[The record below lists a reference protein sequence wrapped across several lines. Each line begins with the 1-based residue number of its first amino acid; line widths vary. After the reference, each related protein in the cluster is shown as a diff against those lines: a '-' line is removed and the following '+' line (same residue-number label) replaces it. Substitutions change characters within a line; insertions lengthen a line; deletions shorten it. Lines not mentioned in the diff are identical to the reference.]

1 MHCMTPSDILS
12 KIGCA
17 DDQRLMVTRYRETV
31 MGIFDKVTEKIQQT
45 KNDIRPK
52 FLSVSE
58 EELKKLLIHDESL
71 VSTITQAVAT
81 SAKTLILT
89 NLRIIVYDHGMLSSS
104 FKDYYFRDMKDA
116 RFDMTVL
123 SGGTIT
129 INADKGNNA
138 GTVTITDLPLQE
150 SKLFYSRL
158 QEIERDWW
166 EKKRSLELEE
176 KRAAAGGTNISMA
189 TPQNTNSQT
198 PSPGD
203 DIESKLLKL
212 RGLFEKG
219 LIDESEYKEQK
230 SQLLAQL

>member
-1 MHCMTPSDILS
+1 
-12 KIGCA
+12 
-17 DDQRLMVTRYRETV
+17 
-31 MGIFDKVTEKIQQT
+31 MGIFDKMTEKIQQT
-45 KNDIRPK
+45 KNNIRPK

-58 EELKKLLIHDESL
+58 EELKKLLIQDESL

-89 NLRIIVYDHGMLSSS
+89 NLRIIVYDQGMLSSS

-116 RFDMTVL
+116 RFDMTVI

-150 SKLFYSRL
+150 SKHFYARL

-166 EKKRSLELEE
+166 EKKRDLELEE
-176 KRAAAGGTNISMA
+176 KRAVAGGTNISMA
-189 TPQNTNSQT
+189 TPQNTTSQA
-198 PSPGD
+198 PSSVE

-212 RGLFEKG
+212 KGLFEKG
-219 LIDESEYKEQK
+219 LIDASEYKERK
-230 SQLLAQL
+230 SQLLGQL

>member
-1 MHCMTPSDILS
+1 
-12 KIGCA
+12 
-17 DDQRLMVTRYRETV
+17 

-58 EELKKLLIHDESL
+58 EELNKLLIQGESL

-81 SAKTLILT
+81 SAKTMILT
-89 NLRIIVYDHGMLSSS
+89 NLRIIVYDHGMLNSS

-116 RFDMTVL
+116 RFDTSVL

-129 INADKGNNA
+129 ITADKGNNA
-138 GTVTITDLPLQE
+138 GTISIKDLPLQE
-150 SKLFYSRL
+150 SKTFYSRL
-158 QEIERDWW
+158 QGIEKDWW
-166 EKKRSLELEE
+166 EIKRELELEE

-189 TPQNTNSQT
+189 TPQNTNSQ
-198 PSPGD
+198 PPFSGD
-203 DIESKLLKL
+203 DVESKLQKLK
-212 RGLFEKG
+212 GLFDKG

-230 SQLLAQL
+230 NHLLAQL

>member
-1 MHCMTPSDILS
+1 
-12 KIGCA
+12 
-17 DDQRLMVTRYRETV
+17 

-58 EELKKLLIHDESL
+58 DELKKVLIQGESL

-89 NLRIIVYDHGMLSSS
+89 NIRIIVYDHGMLSSS

-116 RFDMTVL
+116 RFDTSVL

-138 GTVTITDLPLQE
+138 GSVIITDLPLQE
-150 SKLFYSRL
+150 SKHFYSEL
-158 QEIERDWW
+158 QGIEKNWW
-166 EKKRSLELEE
+166 EKKRELELEE
-176 KRAAAGGTNISMA
+176 KRAVAGGTNISMA
-189 TPQNTNSQT
+189 TPQNTNSQA
-198 PSPGD
+198 PVSGD
-203 DIESKLLKL
+203 DVEGKLLKL
-212 RGLFEKG
+212 KGLFDRG
-219 LIDESEYKEQK
+219 LIDEIEYKERK
-230 SQLLAQL
+230 SQLLSQL

>member
-1 MHCMTPSDILS
+1 
-12 KIGCA
+12 
-17 DDQRLMVTRYRETV
+17 

-58 EELKKLLIHDESL
+58 EELNKLLIQGESL

-89 NLRIIVYDHGMLSSS
+89 NIRIIVYDHGMLSSS
-104 FKDYYFRDMKDA
+104 FKDYYFRDIKDV
-116 RFDMTVL
+116 RFDTSVL

-138 GTVTITDLPLQE
+138 GSVIITDLPLQE
-150 SKLFYSRL
+150 SKHFYSQL
-158 QEIERDWW
+158 QEIERNWW
-166 EKKRSLELEE
+166 EKKRELELEE

-189 TPQNTNSQT
+189 TAQGTNSQS
-198 PSPGD
+198 PIPGD
-203 DIESKLLKL
+203 DIEGKLLKL
-212 RGLFEKG
+212 KGLFDKG
-219 LIDESEYKEQK
+219 LIDENDYKERK

>member
-1 MHCMTPSDILS
+1 
-12 KIGCA
+12 
-17 DDQRLMVTRYRETV
+17 

-45 KNDIRPK
+45 KTDIRPK

-58 EELKKLLIHDESL
+58 EELKKLLIQGESL

-89 NLRIIVYDHGMLSSS
+89 DQRIIVYDHGMLTSS
-104 FKDYYFRDMKDA
+104 FKDYYFRDMRDA

-150 SKLFYSRL
+150 SKLFYSHL

-166 EKKRSLELEE
+166 EKKRALELEE
-176 KRAAAGGTNISMA
+176 KRAVAGGTNISMG
-189 TPQNTNSQT
+189 TPQNTSS
-198 PSPGD
+198 PAPLPGD
-203 DIESKLLKL
+203 DIESKLLRLK
-212 RGLFEKG
+212 GLFDKG
-219 LIDESEYKEQK
+219 LIDESEYKERK
-230 SQLLAQL
+230 IKLLEQL

>member
-1 MHCMTPSDILS
+1 
-12 KIGCA
+12 
-17 DDQRLMVTRYRETV
+17 

-45 KNDIRPK
+45 KNDIRPR

-58 EELKKLLIHDESL
+58 EELNKLLIQDESL

-81 SAKTLILT
+81 SAKTLVLT
-89 NLRIIVYDHGMLSSS
+89 NIRIIVYDCGMLSSS
-104 FKDYYFRDMKDA
+104 FKDYYFRDIKDV
-116 RFDMTVL
+116 RFDMSVL

-138 GTVTITDLPLQE
+138 GVATITDLPLQE

-158 QEIERDWW
+158 QEIERNWW
-166 EKKRSLELEE
+166 EKKRELELEE
-176 KRAAAGGTNISMA
+176 KRAAAGGTQISMA
-189 TPQNTNSQT
+189 TPQSTTGQT
-198 PSPGD
+198 SGE

-212 RGLFEKG
+212 KGLFDKG
-219 LIDESEYKEQK
+219 LIDESEYKELK

>member
-1 MHCMTPSDILS
+1 MNPLCYQPW
-12 KIGCA
+12 KITFY
-17 DDQRLMVTRYRETV
+17 QETV
-31 MGIFDKVTEKIQQT
+31 MGIFDKMTEKIQQT
-45 KNDIRPK
+45 KSDIRPK

-58 EELKKLLIHDESL
+58 EELKNLLIQGESL
-71 VSTITQAVAT
+71 VSVITQAVTT

-116 RFDMTVL
+116 RFDTSVL

-129 INADKGNNA
+129 ITADKGNNA
-138 GTVTITDLPLQE
+138 GSVEITDLPLQE
-150 SKLFYSRL
+150 SKYFYSRL

-166 EKKRSLELEE
+166 EIKRNLELEE
-176 KRAAAGGTNISMA
+176 KRAVAGGTQISMA
-189 TPQNTNSQT
+189 TPQSTSNPST
-198 PSPGD
+198 PAGD

-212 RGLFEKG
+212 KGLFEKN
-219 LIDESEYKEQK
+219 LIDESEYKERK

>member
-1 MHCMTPSDILS
+1 
-12 KIGCA
+12 
-17 DDQRLMVTRYRETV
+17 

-45 KNDIRPK
+45 KTDIRPK

-58 EELKKLLIHDESL
+58 EELKKLLIQGESL

-89 NLRIIVYDHGMLSSS
+89 NLRIIVYDHGMLTSS
-104 FKDYYFRDMKDA
+104 FKDYYFRDMRDA
-116 RFDMTVL
+116 RLDMTVL

-150 SKLFYSRL
+150 SKLFYSHL

-166 EKKRSLELEE
+166 EKKRALELEE
-176 KRAAAGGTNISMA
+176 KRAVAGGTNISMA
-189 TPQNTNSQT
+189 SPQNSST
-198 PSPGD
+198 PATLPGD
-203 DIESKLLKL
+203 DIESKLQKLK
-212 RGLFEKG
+212 GLFDKG
-219 LIDESEYKEQK
+219 LIDESEYKERK
-230 SQLLAQL
+230 IKLLEQL

>member
-1 MHCMTPSDILS
+1 
-12 KIGCA
+12 
-17 DDQRLMVTRYRETV
+17 

-45 KNDIRPK
+45 KSDIRPK

-58 EELKKLLIHDESL
+58 EELNKLLIQGEQL

-89 NLRIIVYDHGMLSSS
+89 NLRIIVYDHGILSSS

-138 GTVTITDLPLQE
+138 GSVVITDLPLQE
-150 SKLFYSRL
+150 SKYFYSRL

-166 EKKRSLELEE
+166 EKKRDLELEE
-176 KRAAAGGTNISMA
+176 KRAAAGGMQISMA
-189 TPQNTNSQT
+189 TPQNVHSQT
-198 PSPGD
+198 PLPVD
-203 DIESKLLKL
+203 DIEGKLLKL
-212 RGLFEKG
+212 KGLFDKG
-219 LIDESEYKEQK
+219 LIDESEYKERK
-230 SQLLAQL
+230 NQLLAQL

>member
-1 MHCMTPSDILS
+1 
-12 KIGCA
+12 
-17 DDQRLMVTRYRETV
+17 
-31 MGIFDKVTEKIQQT
+31 MGIFDKVTEKLQQT
-45 KNDIRPK
+45 KSDIRPK
-52 FLSVSE
+52 FMSVSE

-89 NLRIIVYDHGMLSSS
+89 NLRVIVYDHGMLSSS

-150 SKLFYSRL
+150 SKLFYARL

-166 EKKRSLELEE
+166 EKKRNLELEE
-176 KRAAAGGTNISMA
+176 KRAVAGGTNISMA
-189 TPQNTNSQT
+189 TPQGATSQP
-198 PSPGD
+198 PSSGE

-212 RGLFEKG
+212 KGLFEKG
-219 LIDESEYKEQK
+219 LIDASEYKERK
-230 SQLLAQL
+230 GQLLAQL

>member
-1 MHCMTPSDILS
+1 
-12 KIGCA
+12 
-17 DDQRLMVTRYRETV
+17 
-31 MGIFDKVTEKIQQT
+31 MGIFDKMTEKIQQA

-58 EELKKLLIHDESL
+58 EELKKLLIQGESL

-81 SAKTLILT
+81 SAKTVILT

-150 SKLFYSRL
+150 SKHFYSRL

-166 EKKRSLELEE
+166 EKKRDLELEE

-189 TPQNTNSQT
+189 PPQNTNDPT
-198 PSPGD
+198 LLPGD

-212 RGLFEKG
+212 KGLFEKG
-219 LIDESEYKEQK
+219 LIDASEYKERK

>member
-1 MHCMTPSDILS
+1 
-12 KIGCA
+12 
-17 DDQRLMVTRYRETV
+17 

-45 KNDIRPK
+45 KNGIRPK

-58 EELKKLLIHDESL
+58 EELRKVLIQGELL
-71 VSTITQAVAT
+71 VATITQAVAT

-89 NLRIIVYDHGMLSSS
+89 NLRIIVYDHGMLTSS

-116 RFDMTVL
+116 RFDTSVL

-129 INADKGNNA
+129 INADKGNNVGIA
-138 GTVTITDLPLQE
+138 IITDLPLQE

-166 EKKRSLELEE
+166 EKKRDLELEE

-189 TPQNTNSQT
+189 PPPNTSNLSL
-198 PSPGD
+198 PGED
-203 DIESKLLKL
+203 VESKLLKL
-212 RGLFEKG
+212 KGLFDRG
-219 LIDESEYKEQK
+219 LIDESEYKERK
-230 SQLLAQL
+230 RQLLAQL

>member
-1 MHCMTPSDILS
+1 
-12 KIGCA
+12 
-17 DDQRLMVTRYRETV
+17 

-52 FLSVSE
+52 FLAVSE
-58 EELKKLLIHDESL
+58 EELNKLLIQGESL

-89 NLRIIVYDHGMLSSS
+89 NLRIIVYDHGMLNSS

-116 RFDMTVL
+116 RFDTSVL

-129 INADKGNNA
+129 ITADKGNNA
-138 GTVTITDLPLQE
+138 GTISIKDLPLQE

-158 QEIERDWW
+158 QGIEKDWW
-166 EKKRSLELEE
+166 EIKRELELEE

-189 TPQNTNSQT
+189 TPQNTNSQ
-198 PSPGD
+198 PPFSGD
-203 DIESKLLKL
+203 DVESKLQKLK
-212 RGLFEKG
+212 GLFDKG

-230 SQLLAQL
+230 NQLLAQL

>member
-1 MHCMTPSDILS
+1 
-12 KIGCA
+12 
-17 DDQRLMVTRYRETV
+17 

-58 EELKKLLIHDESL
+58 EELNKLLIQGESL

-89 NLRIIVYDHGMLSSS
+89 NIRIIVYDHGMLSSS
-104 FKDYYFRDMKDA
+104 FKDYYFRDIKDV
-116 RFDMTVL
+116 RFDTSVL

-138 GTVTITDLPLQE
+138 GSVIITDLPLQE
-150 SKLFYSRL
+150 SKHFYSQL
-158 QEIERDWW
+158 QEIERNWW
-166 EKKRSLELEE
+166 EKKRELELEE

-189 TPQNTNSQT
+189 TPQNTSSQT
-198 PSPGD
+198 PLPGD

-212 RGLFEKG
+212 KGLFDKG
-219 LIDESEYKEQK
+219 LIDENDYKERK
-230 SQLLAQL
+230 NQLLAQL

>member
-1 MHCMTPSDILS
+1 
-12 KIGCA
+12 
-17 DDQRLMVTRYRETV
+17 

-52 FLSVSE
+52 FMSVSE
-58 EELKKLLIHDESL
+58 EELNKLLIQDESL

-89 NLRIIVYDHGMLSSS
+89 NIRIIVYDYGMLSSS
-104 FKDYYFRDMKDA
+104 FKDYYFRDIKDV
-116 RFDMTVL
+116 RFDMSVL

-138 GTVTITDLPLQE
+138 GVVAITDLPLQE

-158 QEIERDWW
+158 QEIERNWW
-166 EKKRSLELEE
+166 EKKRELELEE
-176 KRAAAGGTNISMA
+176 KRAVAGGTQISMA
-189 TPQNTNSQT
+189 PPQSTTVQT
-198 PSPGD
+198 SGE

-212 RGLFEKG
+212 KGLFDKG
-219 LIDESEYKEQK
+219 LIDESEYKELK

>member
-1 MHCMTPSDILS
+1 
-12 KIGCA
+12 
-17 DDQRLMVTRYRETV
+17 
-31 MGIFDKVTEKIQQT
+31 MGIFDKMTEKIQQT
-45 KNDIRPK
+45 KNNIRPK

-58 EELKKLLIHDESL
+58 EELKKLLIQDESL

-89 NLRIIVYDHGMLSSS
+89 NLRIIVYDQGMLSSS

-116 RFDMTVL
+116 RFDMTVI

-129 INADKGNNA
+129 INADKGNNV

-150 SKLFYSRL
+150 SKHFYARL

-166 EKKRSLELEE
+166 EKKRELELEE
-176 KRAAAGGTNISMA
+176 KRAVAGGTNISMA
-189 TPQNTNSQT
+189 TPQNTTSQA
-198 PSPGD
+198 PSSVE

-212 RGLFEKG
+212 KALFEKG
-219 LIDESEYKEQK
+219 LIDASEYKERK
-230 SQLLAQL
+230 SQLLGQL

>member
-1 MHCMTPSDILS
+1 
-12 KIGCA
+12 
-17 DDQRLMVTRYRETV
+17 

-45 KNDIRPK
+45 KTDIRPK

-58 EELKKLLIHDESL
+58 EELKKLLIQGESL

-89 NLRIIVYDHGMLSSS
+89 DQRIIVYDHGMLTSS
-104 FKDYYFRDMKDA
+104 FKDYYFRDMRDA

-138 GTVTITDLPLQE
+138 GTMTITDLPLQE
-150 SKLFYSRL
+150 SKLFYSQL

-166 EKKRSLELEE
+166 EKKRALELEE
-176 KRAAAGGTNISMA
+176 KRAVAGGTNISMA
-189 TPQNTNSQT
+189 SPQNTNNT
-198 PSPGD
+198 APVPGD
-203 DIESKLLKL
+203 DIESKLLRLK
-212 RGLFEKG
+212 GLFDKG
-219 LIDESEYKEQK
+219 LIDESEYKERK
-230 SQLLAQL
+230 IKLLEQL

>member
-1 MHCMTPSDILS
+1 
-12 KIGCA
+12 
-17 DDQRLMVTRYRETV
+17 
-31 MGIFDKVTEKIQQT
+31 MGIFDKLTEKIQQT
-45 KNDIRPK
+45 KNNIRPK

-58 EELKKLLIHDESL
+58 EELNKLLIQDESL

-138 GTVTITDLPLQE
+138 GTVVVTNLPLQE
-150 SKLFYSRL
+150 SKHFYSQL

-166 EKKRSLELEE
+166 EKKRDLELEE
-176 KRAAAGGTNISMA
+176 RRAAAGGTNISMA
-189 TPQNTNSQT
+189 TPQNINSQT
-198 PSPGD
+198 PSSGE

-212 RGLFEKG
+212 KGLFEKG
-219 LIDESEYKEQK
+219 LIDENEYKERK

>member
-1 MHCMTPSDILS
+1 MQKS
-12 KIGCA
+12 KI
-17 DDQRLMVTRYRETV
+17 TRYEETA

-58 EELKKLLIHDESL
+58 EELKKLLIQGESL

-81 SAKTLILT
+81 SAKTVILT

-129 INADKGNNA
+129 IHADKGNNA
-138 GTVTITDLPLQE
+138 GAVTITDLPLQE
-150 SKLFYSRL
+150 SKHFYSRL
-158 QEIERDWW
+158 QEIEREWW
-166 EKKRSLELEE
+166 EKKRDLELEE
-176 KRAAAGGTNISMA
+176 KRAAAGGTQISMA
-189 TPQNTNSQT
+189 TPQNTHSQT
-198 PSPGD
+198 PSTGD
-203 DIESKLLKL
+203 DVESKLLKL
-212 RGLFEKG
+212 KGLFDKG
-219 LIDESEYKEQK
+219 LIDESDYKDRKNQIL
-230 SQLLAQL
+230 SQL

>member
-1 MHCMTPSDILS
+1 
-12 KIGCA
+12 
-17 DDQRLMVTRYRETV
+17 

-58 EELKKLLIHDESL
+58 EELNKLLIQGESL

-89 NLRIIVYDHGMLSSS
+89 NIRIIVYDHGMLSSS
-104 FKDYYFRDMKDA
+104 FKDYYFRDIKDV
-116 RFDMTVL
+116 RFDTSVL

-138 GTVTITDLPLQE
+138 GSVIITDLPLQE
-150 SKLFYSRL
+150 SKHFYSQL
-158 QEIERDWW
+158 QEIERNWW
-166 EKKRSLELEE
+166 EKKRELELEE

-198 PSPGD
+198 PVPGD

-212 RGLFEKG
+212 KGLFDKG
-219 LIDESEYKEQK
+219 LIDENDYKERK
-230 SQLLAQL
+230 NQLLAQL

>member
-1 MHCMTPSDILS
+1 
-12 KIGCA
+12 
-17 DDQRLMVTRYRETV
+17 

-45 KNDIRPK
+45 KNDFRPK

-58 EELKKLLIHDESL
+58 EELKKLLTQGELL
-71 VSTITQAVAT
+71 VSIITQAVAT

-89 NLRIIVYDHGMLSSS
+89 NLRIIVYDHGILSSS

-138 GTVTITDLPLQE
+138 GSVTITDLPLQE
-150 SKLFYSRL
+150 SKYFYSRL

-166 EKKRSLELEE
+166 EKKRDLELEE
-176 KRAAAGGTNISMA
+176 KRAAAGGTQISMA
-189 TPQNTNSQT
+189 TPQNANIQT
-198 PSPGD
+198 ALPGE
-203 DIESKLLKL
+203 DIEGKLLKL
-212 RGLFEKG
+212 KGLFDKG
-219 LIDESEYKEQK
+219 LIDESEYKEHK

>member
-1 MHCMTPSDILS
+1 
-12 KIGCA
+12 
-17 DDQRLMVTRYRETV
+17 

-58 EELKKLLIHDESL
+58 EELKKLLIQGESL

-81 SAKTLILT
+81 SAKTVILT

-138 GTVTITDLPLQE
+138 GAVTITDLPLQE
-150 SKLFYSRL
+150 SKRFYSRL
-158 QEIERDWW
+158 QEIEREWW
-166 EKKRSLELEE
+166 EKKRDLELEE
-176 KRAAAGGTNISMA
+176 KRAAAGGTQISMA
-189 TPQNTNSQT
+189 NTPQNTNSQT
-198 PSPGD
+198 PSTGND
-203 DIESKLLKL
+203 VESKLLKL
-212 RGLFEKG
+212 KGLFDKG
-219 LIDESEYKEQK
+219 LIDESDYKDRK

>member
-1 MHCMTPSDILS
+1 MYDHEFCD
-12 KIGCA
+12 
-17 DDQRLMVTRYRETV
+17 REFYFTQEFE

-58 EELKKLLIHDESL
+58 EELKKLLIQGESL

-89 NLRIIVYDHGMLSSS
+89 NIRIIVYDHGMLRSS

-116 RFDMTVL
+116 RFDTTVM

-129 INADKGNNA
+129 ITADKGNNA
-138 GTVTITDLPLQE
+138 GVVMIPDLPLQE
-150 SKLFYSRL
+150 SKLFYTAL

-166 EKKRSLELEE
+166 AKKRELELEE

-189 TPQNTNSQT
+189 APQNTNAQT
-198 PSPGD
+198 PLPGD
-203 DIESKLLKL
+203 DVESKLIKLK
-212 RGLFEKG
+212 GLFDKG
-219 LIDESEYKEQK
+219 LIDEGEYKERK